1 MHLEHPYSELAG
13 GQWLRGNLHAHTTN
27 SDGGRATQ
35 AVIDDYASRGYG
47 FLMISDHDI
56 YTSCEELSQYNAGD
70 LILIPGNEVSAHGP
84 HMLHVYADR
93 LVKADPLR
101 QQVIN
106 DITASQ
112 GFCVVNHPNWQNTFD
127 HCPTTSMQQWI
138 GYAGLEIFNGVI
150 GRLEGSPYATNKWD
164 MLLSAGR
171 RLWGFANDD
180 SHAATGDVALGWN
193 TAYITEPN
201 VGGVNEALEQGRFY
215 ASTGV
220 TIESIVVEGMSI
232 RIETANARRIVALTN
247 QGQRV
252 AMTDANGI
260 ELDASNQV
268 HRHYQPHT
276 YVRFECWGDGESF
289 AWTQPFFV
297 VL

>member
-1 MHLEHPYSELAG
+1 MHLEHPYSDLAG

-27 SDGGRATQ
+27 SDGERAPQ

-56 YTSCEELSQYNAGD
+56 CTSSEKLSQYNTGN
-70 LILIPGNEVSAHGP
+70 LILIPGNEVTAHGP
-84 HMLHVYADR
+84 HMLHVGADQI
-93 LVKADPLR
+93 VKADPLR

-106 DITASQ
+106 DIVASQ
-112 GFCVVNHPNWQNTFD
+112 GFCVVNHPNWQSTFD
-127 HCPTTSMQQWI
+127 HCPITSMQQWI
-138 GYAGLEIFNGVI
+138 GYTGLEIFNGGI

-164 MLLSAGR
+164 MLLSSGR

-193 TAYITEPN
+193 TTYLTEPD
-201 VGGVNEALEQGRFY
+201 VGGVIKALKQGRFY

-247 QGQRV
+247 RGRRITTV
-252 AMTDANGI
+252 DTPGI
-260 ELDASNQV
+260 ELDASNQEN
-268 HRHYQPHT
+268 

-297 VL
+297 MR